1 MKQERL
7 NLYIVDMKYV
17 RDLAKK
23 DDNVMSVSPQENKEN
38 RPFVGIVIVCK
49 ERKYCI
55 PLSSPKDKHK
65 TMKNDIDFTKIYD
78 GDYLIGVLNFNN
90 MIPVD
95 DRYAKILDLRIS
107 KKDSVP
113 VIYYKKICL
122 KQLKWCREH
131 HDAICKKANK
141 LYKMIISKKANYHLK
156 KRCCDFRKLEKLLD
170 NKI

>member
-23 DDNVMSVSPQENKEN
+23 DDNVMSVSPQKNKEN

-65 TMKNDIDFTKIYD
+65 TMKNDIDFTKLYD
-78 GDYLIGVLNFNN
+78 GDNLIGVLNFNN

-95 DRYAKILDLRIS
+95 DIYAKILDLRIS
-107 KKDSVP
+107 KKDSIP

-131 HDAICKKANK
+131 QEAICKKANK
-141 LYKMIISKKANYHLK
+141 LYKMIISDKANRYLK
-156 KRCCDFRKLEKLLD
+156 KRCCDFRKLEKILD